1 MPHGIEVDEAFYRE
15 NISGRANAE
24 IVADLLPNRS
34 EREGREIVEAKS
46 ADALGSWRRSRASW
60 TS

>member
-1 MPHGIEVDEAFYRE
+1 VDEAFYRE

-24 IVADLLPNRS
+24 IVGDLLPDLS
-34 EREGREIVEAKS
+34 EREGRKIVEAKS
-46 ADALGSWRRSRASW
+46 ADALGSWSRSRASW